1 MAWAARSLSGSST
14 IILNNAV
21 AQDRPLDA
29 KESNTVLVNDARM
42 EFAWGVVKQLIN
54 RTSTP
59 QALKDALATAENS
72 YFGGSF
78 KATRADLVA
87 NATGGRK
94 PSINADQWRDQI
106 VAASETVG
114 AVASRAIDVVSDVAD
129 AASAASL
136 ADQIHSLD
144 QLVAAFRI
152 AGGDARPTSEPE
164 RLRNLAA
171 AAMSETRPAP
181 RAPAR
186 KDAAPASHDAPMP
199 ARNVANGGTR
209 DREWEEF

>member
-1 MAWAARSLSGSST
+1 MSAIEMRY
-14 IILNNAV
+14 
-21 AQDRPLDA
+21 AQA
-29 KESNTVLVNDARM
+29 IA
-42 EFAWGVVKQLIN
+42 
-54 RTSTP
+54 
-59 QALKDALATAENS
+59 QALRDSMQADERVVLLGEDIAAA
-72 YFGGSF
+72 GGSF

-94 PSINADQWRDQI
+94 PSINPAQWRDQI

-152 AGGDARPTSEPE
+152 AGGEARPTSEPE

-186 KDAAPASHDAPMP
+186 KAAAPASHAAPMP
-199 ARNVANGGTR
+199 ARKVANGGAR

>member
-1 MAWAARSLSGSST
+1 MSQTVAHMDEMTQA
-14 IILNNAV
+14 NA
-21 AQDRPLDA
+21 
-29 KESNTVLVNDARM
+29 
-42 EFAWGVVKQLIN
+42 
-54 RTSTP
+54 
-59 QALKDALATAENS
+59 ALAEES
-72 YFGGSF
+72 
-78 KATRADLVA
+78 
-87 NATGGRK
+87 
-94 PSINADQWRDQI
+94 
-106 VAASETVG
+106 
-114 AVASRAIDVVSDVAD
+114 

-152 AGGDARPTSEPE
+152 AGGAARSTSEPE

-186 KDAAPASHDAPMP
+186 KAQPTPATPMP
-199 ARNVANGGTR
+199 ARKVAGGGAR